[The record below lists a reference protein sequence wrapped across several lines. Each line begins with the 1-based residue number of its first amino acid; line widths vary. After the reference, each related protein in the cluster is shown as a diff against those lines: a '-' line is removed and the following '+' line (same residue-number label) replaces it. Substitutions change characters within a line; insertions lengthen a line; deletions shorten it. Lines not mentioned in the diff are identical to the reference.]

1 MESAV
6 QPWPYQVRPHW
17 QPVFRERKREIR
29 WKRRSEL
36 RGGAGNHT
44 TGLQTGDRKHCDSG
58 VRRKLHANPLQRKIR
73 QGDHA
78 RQSEQCLRGL
88 HRRLVHGCP
97 NASLDADEPRQVAYS
112 IIVAAGTAKVRGSY
126 QTRGIDHKQSS
137 MATACGQSLWS
148 DRAVN
153 LGSSGRTRE

>member
-1 MESAV
+1 MGGDDTAIVFPNPSHGNMESAV

-29 WKRRSEL
+29 WKQRSEL

-44 TGLQTGDRKHCDSG
+44 TGLQTGDSKHCDSG

-88 HRRLVHGCP
+88 HRRLVHG
-97 NASLDADEPRQVAYS
+97 
-112 IIVAAGTAKVRGSY
+112 
-126 QTRGIDHKQSS
+126 
-137 MATACGQSLWS
+137 
-148 DRAVN
+148 
-153 LGSSGRTRE
+153 